1 MRYLVL
7 ACDYDGTLA
16 HEGVVD
22 EPVITVLEQC
32 RASGRRLILVTGREL
47 ADLEQNFAG
56 LELFDYVVAENG
68 GTLFQ
73 PSTRNE
79 RVLAERPPDTFIE
92 ALRAR
97 GVGPISVGR
106 VVVATWSPH
115 ETAVLESI
123 RDCGLELQVVFNK
136 GAVMVLPSGVNKAT
150 GLDAALQ
157 EMGIS
162 PHNVVAVGDAEN
174 DHALLSFA
182 EAGVAVANAVPMLL
196 ERADLVTSG
205 ARGQG
210 VIELIGRLIAS
221 DLAELEPRLTRH
233 HILLGHNH
241 DGKEIGVRPFG
252 TNVLISGTSGSGKST
267 LATAFLERLV
277 EQRYQLCVIDP
288 EGDYEQ
294 FLDADLA
301 GSPQEPPDA
310 DKVIRL
316 LEDPRHNVIVNL
328 HAVSLEDR
336 PRFFA
341 GLLSRL
347 EELRARTGH
356 PHWIVVD
363 EAHHVLP
370 SSWEKTAL
378 PIPQHLDRMLFI
390 TLEEAD
396 LVTATALASVDT
408 LIVLGEEPAK
418 TFDRFARAANV
429 AMPAVPDA
437 PLESGE
443 AIFWSRET
451 GTPVVMKILPGKTQR
466 RRHSRK
472 YAEGDLGP
480 DRSFY
485 FRGPEGKLNLRAQN
499 LITFLQMAEGVD
511 DETWLHHLRKYEYS
525 AWFREAIK
533 DPQLA
538 DEAAAIESQP
548 SPNAAESRAAI
559 RALIERHYT
568 LPGGAATP
576 VEPVRQ

>member
-7 ACDYDGTLA
+7 ACDFDGTLA
-16 HEGVVD
+16 HDGTVQQT
-22 EPVITVLEQC
+22 VITALEQC
-32 RASGRRLILVTGREL
+32 RASGRRLVLVTGREKVH
-47 ADLEQNFAG
+47 LEEIFAR
-56 LELFDYVVAENG
+56 LDLFDYVVCENG
-68 GTLFQ
+68 GTLFR
-73 PSTRNE
+73 PTDHSE
-79 RVLAERPPDTFIE
+79 RVLAERPPDTFVE

-97 GVGPISVGR
+97 DVGPISVGR
-106 VVVATWSPH
+106 VIVATWSPH
-115 ETAVLESI
+115 ETAVLEAI
-123 RDCGLELQVVFNK
+123 RDCGLELQVIFNK

-182 EAGVAVANAVPMLL
+182 EAGVAVANAVPTLL
-196 ERADLVTSG
+196 ERADLVTAG

-221 DLAELEPRLTRH
+221 DLAELEPRLVRH
-233 HILLGHNH
+233 HLLLGR
-241 DGKEIGVRPFG
+241 DCEGREVRLRPFG
-252 TNVLISGTSGSGKST
+252 TNVLIAGTSGSGKST
-267 LATAFLERLV
+267 FATAFLERLV
-277 EQRYQLCVIDP
+277 EKRYQLCVIDP

-294 FLDADLA
+294 FLEADLA
-301 GSPQEPPDA
+301 GSPQQPPDV

-328 HAVSLEDR
+328 HAVSLEER
-336 PRFFA
+336 PRFFV

-347 EELRARTGH
+347 QDLRARLGH

-370 SSWEKTAL
+370 SSWEKSAL
-378 PIPQHLDRMLFI
+378 PIPSHLDRMLFI

-408 LIVLGEEPAK
+408 LVVLGDEPAK
-418 TFDRFARAANV
+418 AFDRFARAARV
-429 AMPAVPDA
+429 AMPAPPEK
-437 PLESGE
+437 PLDSGE
-443 AIFWSRET
+443 AIFWSREN
-451 GTPVVMKILPGKTQR
+451 GKLLVMKIAPGKTER

-485 FRGPEGKLNLRAQN
+485 FRGPQGKLNLRAQN

-511 DETWLHHLRKYEYS
+511 DETWLHHLRRHDYS
-525 AWFREAIK
+525 AWFQEAIK
-533 DPQLA
+533 DEPLA
-538 DEAAAIESQP
+538 DETVAIESQATL
-548 SPNAAESRAAI
+548 NAGQTRAAI
-559 RALIERHYT
+559 RSLIEQHYT

-576 VEPVRQ
+576 SNRIS